1 VKVVLPHWFDDAVR
15 LGMGGLSIAP
25 YEWPDP
31 PLLKGKH
38 GVNYGA
44 KKDGAHDGTEQDEV
58 KKSLYATAVMYTP
71 ADGSSPPIRPPSAGG
86 MDMNTN
92 THLNNVWGG
101 RRILLSRTLRL
112 FAGRR
117 DAVEVGIRRCG
128 GEIVRY
134 AEDDEEDEEDPDE
147 EVQEQKEWEMDR
159 KEADVLKECDV
170 LVTRW
175 RSGRPYVRVSFL
187 WLHFFRKIE
196 Y

>member
-1 VKVVLPHWFDDAVR
+1 VVLPHWFDDAVR

-44 KKDGAHDGTEQDEV
+44 KKDDGTEQDEA

-71 ADGSSPPIRPPSAGG
+71 AHGSSPPIRPPSPGG
-86 MDMNTN
+86 MDMDNN

-117 DAVEVGIRRCG
+117 DAVEVGIRRSG

-134 AEDDEEDEEDPDE
+134 AGDDEEDEEDPDE
-147 EVQEQKEWEMDR
+147 EIQEQKEWEMDR
-159 KEADVLKECDV
+159 KEADVLKECDI

-196 Y
+196 H